1 MLLEQQQ
8 DRAKREQERI
18 RLLTAD
24 PFDLEA
30 QAKIEEDI
38 RYGVDTID
46 LVDHLCDDSVLLA

>member
-8 DRAKREQERI
+8 DRARREQERI

-38 RYGVDTID
+38 RYGAETID
-46 LVDHLCDDSVLLA
+46 LVHRV